1 MARSVDDVMAFP
13 FTIAEVGQ
21 VCATV
26 DVDHQ
31 RFMQTGTDRLTY
43 SAAPPRIEL
52 ISDERGASMAM
63 HWRRSGL
70 QAIARGALVRA
81 TICARRSLKGRMNCE
96 NADKVST
103 TINEVFVS
111 AREGAEYLL
120 SVFDWRVWICP

>member
-1 MARSVDDVMAFP
+1 LRIKSCMPQKHPPARMARSVDDVMAFP

-26 DVDHQ
+26 DVDQQ

-63 HWRRSGL
+63 HWRS
-70 QAIARGALVRA
+70 ALSDPVY
-81 TICARRSLKGRMNCE
+81 RR
-96 NADKVST
+96 
-103 TINEVFVS
+103 
-111 AREGAEYLL
+111 
-120 SVFDWRVWICP
+120 